1 MTKAEQIKALY
12 RSNFSAFL
20 RFAFRELNPKTELVE
35 TWHIDVLADY
45 LERVSKGEITR
56 LIINLPP
63 RCLKSLAAS
72 IALPVWMHGRNP
84 ELKIMSIAGSRELA
98 GDFERATQDL
108 LRSPRCRAL
117 FPHLKPEGRG
127 GNLYLPHGG
136 QRISGVVGG
145 ILVGRGADLI
155 VVDDPIAPARVH
167 DEPRRRAVSKWFDAE
182 VIPRLNDKD
191 KGRVVV
197 VMQRLHH
204 EDLSG
209 HLLSGEQPWVHLNL
223 PAIATEDEEWT
234 LSRGGVITRQKGYPL
249 APKIDSWVPLYRRMM
264 DMGAYNFSAQ
274 YQQKPYVHMND
285 EEVRGGW
292 FAQPDE
298 YGFPM
303 GALCKVPETAIL
315 AYELFGIGDRHPAM
329 PAREMTR
336 EEWERYAVWTMDY
349 QRRLL
354 EDPNSKWGPPENEAA
369 LLAEYRAGPVAYRRE
384 PMDDDG
390 PHRLT

>member
-20 RFAFRELNPKTELVE
+20 RFAFRELNPKTELVD

-45 LERVSKGEITR
+45 LERVAKGEITR

-98 GDFERATQDL
+98 GDFERATEEL
-108 LRSPRCRAL
+108 LKSQRCRAL
-117 FPHLKPEGRG
+117 FPHLKAEGRG

-145 ILVGRGADLI
+145 ILVGRGADMI
-155 VVDDPIAPARVH
+155 VVDDPIAPSRVH
-167 DEPRRRAVSKWFDAE
+167 DEPRRRAVNKWFDAE
-182 VIPRLNDKD
+182 VIPRLNDKN

-223 PAIATEDEEWT
+223 PAIATENEEWK
-234 LSRGGVITRQKGYPL
+234 LSRGGVITRQRGLPL
-249 APKIDSWVPLYRRMM
+249 APKIDSWAPLYKRML
-264 DMGAYNFSAQ
+264 DIGAYNFSAQ

-285 EEVRGGW
+285 EETRGGW
-292 FAQPDE
+292 FGSPISLASLW
-298 YGFPM
+298 
-303 GALCKVPETAIL
+303 ALCARCPKRRFWLTSCLGSVIGIRPCRSVECRAKNGSDFRSGLQIINGACSKIRMLSGVGLRMKPLCLPSTAPGQTITDRSIL
-315 AYELFGIGDRHPAM
+315 PRID
-329 PAREMTR
+329 
-336 EEWERYAVWTMDY
+336 AV
-349 QRRLL
+349 
-354 EDPNSKWGPPENEAA
+354 SC
-369 LLAEYRAGPVAYRRE
+369 
-384 PMDDDG
+384 
-390 PHRLT
+390 

>member
-20 RFAFRELNPKTELVE
+20 KFAFRELNPKTELVD
-35 TWHIDVLADY
+35 TWHIDVLADH
-45 LERVSKGEITR
+45 LERVAKGEITR

-63 RCLKSLAAS
+63 RSLKSLAAS

-98 GDFERATQDL
+98 GDFERATGDL
-108 LRSPRCRAL
+108 LKSQRCRAL
-117 FPHLKPEGRG
+117 FPHLKAEGRG

-155 VVDDPIAPARVH
+155 VVDDPIAPSRVH
-167 DEPRRRAVSKWFDAE
+167 DEPRRRTVNKWFDAE
-182 VIPRLNDKD
+182 VVPRLNDKN

-209 HLLSGEQPWVHLNL
+209 HLLSGEQPWVHLSL
-223 PAIATEDEEWT
+223 PAIATEDEEWN

-249 APKIDSWVPLYRRMM
+249 APKIDSWAPLYRRML
-264 DMGAYNFSAQ
+264 DIGAYNFSAQ

-292 FAQPDE
+292 FAQPDQF
-298 YGFPM
+298 GFPM

-329 PAREMTR
+329 PERGMSR
-336 EEWERYAVWTMDY
+336 EEWERFSVWTMDY

-354 EDPNSKWGPPENEAA
+354 EDPNAQWGPPENEAA
-369 LLAEYRAGPVAYRRE
+369 LLAEYRSGSAGYVQE
-384 PMDDDG
+384 PIDDDG
-390 PHRLT
+390 PYSFK